1 MSDESRVIRFLIY
14 AQASFFV
21 CLSAA
26 VVIND
31 AGFSQNRGLS
41 FYGEHWDTAVPF
53 GLGFLLCD
61 YFLLR
66 AGRILTRFSH
76 TRIFDS
82 LLRILAMLLLMIL
95 LTPDN
100 LNNVYAWMHIFAS
113 TLLFLFELGFA
124 IWLTLRVYHDLFT
137 WFLLAGQL
145 IAGAVAMFS
154 ELQATR
160 YLSEGSLFYQVFFGI
175 LLVWTIGKLI
185 EQVQNRSNKKT
196 SIGKLV

>member
-1 MSDESRVIRFLIY
+1 MSDESRAIRYLIY
-14 AQASFFV
+14 AQAGFFL
-21 CLSAA
+21 CLSVA
-26 VVIND
+26 VAIN
-31 AGFSQNRGLS
+31 ATGFSQNRGLS

-66 AGRILTRFSH
+66 AGRILTRFSR
-76 TRIFDS
+76 TRVFDP

-100 LNNVYAWMHIFAS
+100 LNNVYAWMHILAS
-113 TLLFLFELGFA
+113 ALLFLFELGFA
-124 IWLTLRVYHDLFT
+124 VWLTLRIHRDMFT
-137 WFLLAGQL
+137 WFLLSGQL

-185 EQVQNRSNKKT
+185 DQLRSRQP
-196 SIGKLV
+196 